1 MQSPGFFRCSRTLTG
16 VASQQ
21 IRTRKKTGIMRLMR
35 WTTVL
40 LLPVM
45 GVAMAGTAAAQSGV
59 PSRGELL
66 YTTHCVACHNEQM
79 HWRQFRLATDWL
91 SLKEQVQRWQTTAKL
106 RWSDEDVEAVAGY
119 LNDSIYRYVRPDAR
133 TGALTLSR

>member
-1 MQSPGFFRCSRTLTG
+1 
-16 VASQQ
+16 
-21 IRTRKKTGIMRLMR
+21 MR
-35 WTTVL
+35 WINVL
-40 LLPVM
+40 LRLAVGM
-45 GVAMAGTAAAQSGV
+45 AVAGTAAAQSGV

-119 LNDSIYRYVRPDAR
+119 LNDSIYRYVRPDVR